1 MLFMIFSSFQKGTP
15 VPFEPF
21 ESAYR
26 IYSDDYQKLA
36 PSHLRPKTPDE
47 LSRTTQMEN
56 QRLSESEYK
65 QNEVKPLTKSLSSQP
80 VEDNGQMIACEA
92 ASDVRSQ
99 PGDGAS
105 PVLVENDKGPQS
117 RKGSLPSQSSNTTS
131 HFTADGDTNSPSPAE
146 GVSDQSGL
154 EISDD
159 EGSQT
164 LTDQK
169 AEVSKDVL
177 PLPIRVTENTSF
189 DRDTTPAGTGSF
201 SLRTLES
208 AYSTDEEQ
216 LGLTAI
222 NNSNTSQSQS
232 QSLTSGSGTSD
243 PSDVATSSAN
253 TTSDQSPTTNDTA
266 TQESKDT
273 VGRLIEQLERK
284 IEEKPNQAPVI
295 QAKTPAKVEEP
306 PKEEQQKDE
315 KISVT
320 VTDVTTGGTTTTG
333 SATTSETHSS
343 TSIGTT
349 SLGSKY
355 SSSAFILDETDHV
368 MSAQPPMNSQTAS
381 LSPET
386 KSSNDL
392 STVPEKQEKVHELPT
407 PVEIQN
413 EESLQ
418 ESKSPE
424 IQEPQKLVPGSE
436 NLAQGQTHPPEFGHT
451 VPEEETVQMERV
463 KQIRSSSPRAENNSS
478 DPNMS
483 SGGSVFT
490 NQQFDQLS
498 EDNSASYQNFVASQ
512 NTSKDSRSIRSGLE
526 NAQIR
531 KGPDSS
537 VGGTITPESL
547 SDLSDPS
554 STTPDFADKTLVSD
568 TRSPSE
574 ISRDDKGQR
583 QRTLPYYDV
592 SSSSKSKKYA
602 NVRNVGSNKSI
613 TKPVN
618 EENQEDILADQ
629 NVPPEKMDNKES
641 AALVASPS
649 NRTQVSELQQQQDL
663 NSKEGL
669 SDGTTTF
676 VKEPLTTKASDSASI
691 RTAHLKRVRTGSK
704 SKQSTPA
711 PSLKSSMNI
720 RTNADETSSVPE
732 SLTITASAISP
743 INASTTG
750 EVRKAELKTYES
762 ESNRQSEPVM
772 RSIHE
777 DSGEKRY
784 LRRKSSGSLE
794 YEYSFIGK
802 HDYANLSGMS
812 RNERSKILTD
822 EEKYELDNRVLKVQI
837 ESPIHSD
844 NKVATVETNSVIS
857 ERNLDKNQTAYEN
870 LTATKG
876 KESTDYFT
884 DDKVG
889 KLKPISLTLSS
900 ESEAI
905 VSTKVSA
912 EPKVISS
919 EMELKREASGHK
931 SQTSESWLDT
941 ETGDKIKLP
950 ASRKYVKTLDDMKNS
965 DRSFM
970 TESHRSSDQSQDQ
983 SESWL
988 DTATGKSEY
997 ATSRNQMSQNAM
1009 DQNDNLDND
1018 DKSVSAVRSK
1028 NTEQISRNSL
1038 VVSENQNGFTKKLE
1052 DKNQKL
1058 ESKRENQSLKTKQT
1072 GSNIETA
1079 DFSEGQNKKAT
1090 VGKTSSR
1097 TGSHQTQ
1104 SRESLLDIK
1113 STSYSRKSRSAVQS
1127 TASRSALRT
1136 VSTYDNSS
1144 NPTDTSVKSRT
1155 DQEDPVGNVEQT
1167 SQLDSTASRSAI
1179 HTLATDDKSSKLKDT
1194 SVKSRTEE
1202 QDPTNT
1208 ADQTSQLG
1216 STASPSALRTV
1227 STNDGSSKPTETSV
1241 KSRTNQQDPTVA
1253 ADQTSQLGSTV
1264 SRSALRTVSTYD
1276 GSSKPTYTSV
1286 KSRTNQQDPTITAD
1300 QTSQLDSTAS
1310 RSAIHTLAT
1319 DDKSSKLKDT
1329 SVKSRTEEQDPTN
1342 TADHTSQLGST
1353 VSRSALRTVSTY
1365 DGSSK
1370 PTYTSVKS
1378 RTNQQDPT
1386 ITADQ
1391 TSQLGSTASRSAL
1404 RTVSTYDESSKPTD
1418 TSVKSRTK
1426 QQDPTVTAD
1435 QTSQL
1440 GSIASRSAIHTLAT
1454 NDKSSKLMDTSVKS
1468 RTDQQDPVGNVEQ
1481 TSQLDTTASRSAL
1494 RTVSTYDR
1502 NSKPTDT
1509 SVKTRT
1515 DQQDPAGNAEQTSQ
1529 LDTTASR
1536 SAMRTV
1542 STFDRNSKPMDSSV
1556 KSWTDQQKPTGVVDQ
1571 LSQLDSTTSRS
1582 AMRTVS
1588 TFDRSSKPT
1597 DTSVS
1602 IRTDEQD
1609 PAGNVE
1615 QTSQLDTTASRSA
1628 MRTVSTYDRNSKPT
1642 DTSVKT
1648 RTDQQDPAGNAEQT
1662 SQLDTTASRSAMRT
1676 VSTFDRNSKPT
1687 DTSVKTRTDQ
1697 QDPAGNVEQTSQLDT
1712 TASRSAMRTVST
1724 YDISSKPM
1732 DLSVKSKTD
1741 QQDPASNAEQTSQLD
1756 TTASRS
1762 AMRTVSTYDRNS
1774 KPTDTSVKTRTDQQ
1788 NPAGNAE
1795 QTSQLDTTASR
1806 SAMRT
1811 VSTFDRNSKPTDTSV
1826 KTRTDQQDPTVTA
1839 DETSQLNSTASRSV
1853 LRTVSTYDRN
1863 SKPMDSSVKTRTDQ
1877 QDPVGTIDQ
1886 TSQLGTVASRSA
1898 MQTLSYV
1905 EASSKAISATVK
1917 VKHQQPDEHLG
1928 SLSSRSAVCTLSSNE
1943 KNYLPMEKSVRTN
1956 LTRSSSV
1963 AETSQNLKTKSDG
1976 PSGVSVTRS
1985 IVKSSQNS
1993 RNKNKPNSEISKR
2006 EAGQNFVDDEN
2017 ERSFLA
2023 GTPAVQSI
2031 SRSEGGSRPAS
2042 VNSFDTYSHSARGHE
2057 DVVSNSPYREI
2068 EIDRLDVHSER
2079 NSRAHE
2085 SSYGTVSEPIGADM
2099 NDEYYGSG
2107 GDITLHESLA
2117 SRSAITP
2124 MHETVSDGKNSSDNT
2139 YSWLASTSQTPESTI
2154 TDFKTAKP
2162 ETSLST
2168 TESVAERDA
2177 MTPME
2182 RLSDY
2187 GDSEEDHDFLPTES
2201 RDVWSSEKNNKTE
2214 LQTVPSTA
2222 ESRSKV
2228 QSGSK
2233 ASQRTMS
2240 LTEHMTEVSQANQ
2253 SNRLYSEYTRR
2264 KQQKEPGRNEGK
2276 SPDYT
2281 GRNTNSD
2288 FRSHSRSSS
2297 VLQTKTPSFGGSRK
2311 SQSSKDRTKSSLGT
2325 RNELE
2330 TESRSRKKT
2339 ESAATNDSSS
2349 FPPSASAVQTMTS
2362 SISNPKVNNSS
2373 KNSSLELKNDQLT
2386 KTNSEKDSTNIVR
2399 TVAFDEEP
2407 SGDGSITLRND
2418 IDTDY
2423 QELAQGQRIKSS
2435 PNDTKADSNYNSYY
2449 YIRVPEE
2456 KSSEGKQSQV
2466 SFETS
2471 GAFSNTAVDSIP
2483 SGRSNRTKTTV
2494 YTKPFSP
2501 TSSDRISNIADLS
2514 HADSN
2519 DSDYNTLQVKTATS
2533 PKATKGP
2540 KTPRSSNLAMSP
2552 NPLKS
2557 PKTVKTSVVRPV
2569 NEEYPITPRNSFA
2582 DQKSQRSQES
2592 LLSSRPGT
2600 PTPRI
2605 DIQSTT
2611 APSRG
2616 RLESTGRRTQSQESI
2631 DEVEV
2636 EDEESMSGPQGA
2648 EWTEDVASSLPP
2660 SIQSG
2665 KTSSRKVNSD
2675 LANTVITEVSRK
2687 FIICSSSKKKKDE
2700 SNMTYRGAHIPL
2712 SIKP

>member
-1 MLFMIFSSFQKGTP
+1 MIKLLSISMLFMIFCSFQNGTP

-26 IYSDDYQKLA
+26 LYSDDYQKLA
-36 PSHLRPKTPDE
+36 PNHLRPKTPDE

-65 QNEVKPLTKSLSSQP
+65 QNEIKPLTKSLSSQP
-80 VEDNGQMIACEA
+80 VEDNDQIIACEA

-146 GVSDQSGL
+146 GASDQSGL

-177 PLPIRVTENTSF
+177 PLPIRVTENNSF

-208 AYSTDEEQ
+208 AYSTDEEK

-232 QSLTSGSGTSD
+232 QSQSLTSGSGNSD

-266 TQESKDT
+266 THESKDT
-273 VGRLIEQLERK
+273 VGRLIEQLGRK

-368 MSAQPPMNSQTAS
+368 ISSAQPPMNSQTAS

-413 EESLQ
+413 DESVQ

-436 NLAQGQTHPPEFGHT
+436 NLAQGQTHPPAFGQT

-498 EDNSASYQNFVASQ
+498 EDNSASNQNFVASQ

-592 SSSSKSKKYA
+592 SSSSKSKKYT

-802 HDYANLSGMS
+802 HDHANLSGMS
-812 RNERSKILTD
+812 RNERSKVLTD

-857 ERNLDKNQTAYEN
+857 EGNLDKNQTAYEN

-876 KESTDYFT
+876 KESTDFFT
-884 DDKVG
+884 DDKAG

-1009 DQNDNLDND
+1009 HQNDNFDNE

-1028 NTEQISRNSL
+1028 NTELKSTNSL
-1038 VVSENQNGFTKKLE
+1038 VVRKNQNGFTKKLE
-1052 DKNQKL
+1052 DKNYKL
-1058 ESKRENQSLKTKQT
+1058 EGQKENQSFKTKEN
-1072 GSNIETA
+1072 GSIIETA

-1113 STSYSRKSRSAVQS
+1113 STSYSLKSRSAVQS

-1155 DQEDPVGNVEQT
+1155 DQQDPVGNVEQT
-1167 SQLDSTASRSAI
+1167 SQLDT
-1179 HTLATDDKSSKLKDT
+1179 T
-1194 SVKSRTEE
+1194 
-1202 QDPTNT
+1202 
-1208 ADQTSQLG
+1208 
-1216 STASPSALRTV
+1216 
-1227 STNDGSSKPTETSV
+1227 
-1241 KSRTNQQDPTVA
+1241 
-1253 ADQTSQLGSTV
+1253 
-1264 SRSALRTVSTYD
+1264 
-1276 GSSKPTYTSV
+1276 
-1286 KSRTNQQDPTITAD
+1286 
-1300 QTSQLDSTAS
+1300 
-1310 RSAIHTLAT
+1310 
-1319 DDKSSKLKDT
+1319 
-1329 SVKSRTEEQDPTN
+1329 
-1342 TADHTSQLGST
+1342 
-1353 VSRSALRTVSTY
+1353 
-1365 DGSSK
+1365 
-1370 PTYTSVKS
+1370 
-1378 RTNQQDPT
+1378 
-1386 ITADQ
+1386 
-1391 TSQLGSTASRSAL
+1391 
-1404 RTVSTYDESSKPTD
+1404 
-1418 TSVKSRTK
+1418 
-1426 QQDPTVTAD
+1426 
-1435 QTSQL
+1435 
-1440 GSIASRSAIHTLAT
+1440 ASRSAIHTLAT

-1481 TSQLDTTASRSAL
+1481 TSQLDTTASRSAIHTLATDDKSSTPKDTSVKSRTEEQDPTNTAEQTSQLGSTASRSAL
-1494 RTVSTYDR
+1494 RTVSTYDGS
-1502 NSKPTDT
+1502 SKPTDT
-1509 SVKTRT
+1509 SVKSRTNQQNPTVTADQTSQLGSTASRSALRTVSTYDGSIKPTDTSVKSRTNQQGPTVTTGQTSQLGSIASRSALRTVSTYDASSKPTDTIVKLGTNQRDSVGNVEQTSQLDTTASRSAIHTLATNDKSSKLMDTSVQSRT
-1515 DQQDPAGNAEQTSQ
+1515 DQQDPVDNVEQTSQLDTTASRSAIHTLATDDKSSTPKDTSVKSRTEEQDPTNTAEQTSQLGSTASRSALRTVSTYDGSSKPTDTSVKSRTNQQNPTVTAYQASQLGSTASRSALRTVSTYDGSSKPTDTSVKSRTNQQNPTVTADQTSQLGSTASRSALLTVSTYDGSSKPTDTSVKSRTNQQGPTVTTGQTSQLGSIASRSALRTVSTYDASSKPTDTSVKLGTNQQDSVGNAEQTSQ

-1536 SAMRTV
+1536 SAIHTLA
-1542 STFDRNSKPMDSSV
+1542 TNDK
-1556 KSWTDQQKPTGVVDQ
+1556 
-1571 LSQLDSTTSRS
+1571 
-1582 AMRTVS
+1582 
-1588 TFDRSSKPT
+1588 SSK
-1597 DTSVS
+1597 
-1602 IRTDEQD
+1602 
-1609 PAGNVE
+1609 
-1615 QTSQLDTTASRSA
+1615 L
-1628 MRTVSTYDRNSKPT
+1628 M
-1642 DTSVKT
+1642 DTSVKS
-1648 RTDQQDPAGNAEQT
+1648 RTD
-1662 SQLDTTASRSAMRT
+1662 R
-1676 VSTFDRNSKPT
+1676 
-1687 DTSVKTRTDQ
+1687 

-1732 DLSVKSKTD
+1732 DSSVKSRTD
-1741 QQDPASNAEQTSQLD
+1741 QQDPAGNTEQTSQLD

-1762 AMRTVSTYDRNS
+1762 AMRTVSSYDIS
-1774 KPTDTSVKTRTDQQ
+1774 
-1788 NPAGNAE
+1788 
-1795 QTSQLDTTASR
+1795 
-1806 SAMRT
+1806 
-1811 VSTFDRNSKPTDTSV
+1811 
-1826 KTRTDQQDPTVTA
+1826 
-1839 DETSQLNSTASRSV
+1839 
-1853 LRTVSTYDRN
+1853 

-1898 MQTLSYV
+1898 MQTISYV

-1917 VKHQQPDEHLG
+1917 VKHQQPNEHLG

-1956 LTRSSSV
+1956 LTRSSPV
-1963 AETSQNLKTKSDG
+1963 AETSQNMKTKSDG

-2182 RLSDY
+2182 RVSDY

-2264 KQQKEPGRNEGK
+2264 KQQKELGRNEGK

-2281 GRNTNSD
+2281 GRNSNSD

-2311 SQSSKDRTKSSLGT
+2311 SQSSKDRTKLSLGT

-2349 FPPSASAVQTMTS
+2349 FAPSASAVQTMTR

-2466 SFETS
+2466 SFKTS

-2675 LANTVITEVSRK
+2675 LANTVITEVTRK
-2687 FIICSSSKKKKDE
+2687 FILYSSLKK
-2700 SNMTYRGAHIPL
+2700 R
-2712 SIKP
+2712 

>member
-1 MLFMIFSSFQKGTP
+1 MLFMIFCSFQNGTP

-26 IYSDDYQKLA
+26 LYSDDYQKLA
-36 PSHLRPKTPDE
+36 PNHLRPKTPDE

-65 QNEVKPLTKSLSSQP
+65 QNETKPLTKSLSSQP
-80 VEDNGQMIACEA
+80 VEDNDQIIACEA

-146 GVSDQSGL
+146 GASDQSGL

-177 PLPIRVTENTSF
+177 PLPIRVTENNSF

-232 QSLTSGSGTSD
+232 QSLTSGSGNSD

-266 TQESKDT
+266 THESKDT
-273 VGRLIEQLERK
+273 VGRLIEQLGRK

-306 PKEEQQKDE
+306 PKDEQQKDE

-368 MSAQPPMNSQTAS
+368 ISSAQPPMNSQTAS

-413 EESLQ
+413 D
-418 ESKSPE
+418 
-424 IQEPQKLVPGSE
+424 EPQKLVPGSE
-436 NLAQGQTHPPEFGHT
+436 NLAQGQTHPPEFGQT

-498 EDNSASYQNFVASQ
+498 EDNSASNQNFVASQ

-802 HDYANLSGMS
+802 HDHANLSGMS

-837 ESPIHSD
+837 ESPIRSD

-857 ERNLDKNQTAYEN
+857 ERNLDKNHTAYEN

-1009 DQNDNLDND
+1009 HQNDNFDND
-1018 DKSVSAVRSK
+1018 EKSVSAVRSK
-1028 NTEQISRNSL
+1028 NTELKSTNSL
-1038 VVSENQNGFTKKLE
+1038 VVRKNQNGFTKKLE
-1052 DKNQKL
+1052 DKNYKL
-1058 ESKRENQSLKTKQT
+1058 EGQKENQSFKTKEN
-1072 GSNIETA
+1072 GSIIETA

-1113 STSYSRKSRSAVQS
+1113 STSYSLKSRSAVQS

-1155 DQEDPVGNVEQT
+1155 DQQDPVGNVEQT
-1167 SQLDSTASRSAI
+1167 SQLD
-1179 HTLATDDKSSKLKDT
+1179 
-1194 SVKSRTEE
+1194 
-1202 QDPTNT
+1202 NT
-1208 ADQTSQLG
+1208 
-1216 STASPSALRTV
+1216 
-1227 STNDGSSKPTETSV
+1227 
-1241 KSRTNQQDPTVA
+1241 
-1253 ADQTSQLGSTV
+1253 
-1264 SRSALRTVSTYD
+1264 
-1276 GSSKPTYTSV
+1276 
-1286 KSRTNQQDPTITAD
+1286 
-1300 QTSQLDSTAS
+1300 
-1310 RSAIHTLAT
+1310 
-1319 DDKSSKLKDT
+1319 
-1329 SVKSRTEEQDPTN
+1329 
-1342 TADHTSQLGST
+1342 
-1353 VSRSALRTVSTY
+1353 
-1365 DGSSK
+1365 
-1370 PTYTSVKS
+1370 
-1378 RTNQQDPT
+1378 
-1386 ITADQ
+1386 
-1391 TSQLGSTASRSAL
+1391 
-1404 RTVSTYDESSKPTD
+1404 
-1418 TSVKSRTK
+1418 
-1426 QQDPTVTAD
+1426 
-1435 QTSQL
+1435 
-1440 GSIASRSAIHTLAT
+1440 ASRSAIHTLAT

-1481 TSQLDTTASRSAL
+1481 TSQLDTTASRSAIHTLATDDKSSKPKDTSVKSRTEEQDPTNTAEQTSQLGSTASRSAL
-1494 RTVSTYDR
+1494 RTVSTYDGSIKPTDTSVKSR
-1502 NSKPTDT
+1502 TNQQDPTVKAYQTSQLGSTASRSALRTVSTYDGSSKPTDT
-1509 SVKTRT
+1509 SVKSRT
-1515 DQQDPAGNAEQTSQ
+1515 NQQNPTVTADQTSQ
-1529 LDTTASR
+1529 LGSTASR
-1536 SAMRTV
+1536 SALRTV
-1542 STFDRNSKPMDSSV
+1542 STYD
-1556 KSWTDQQKPTGVVDQ
+1556 G
-1571 LSQLDSTTSRS
+1571 
-1582 AMRTVS
+1582 
-1588 TFDRSSKPT
+1588 SSKPT
-1597 DTSVS
+1597 DTSVKS
-1602 IRTDEQD
+1602 RTNQQD
-1609 PAGNVE
+1609 PTVTAGQTSQLGSIASRSALRTVSTYDASSKPTDTSVKLRTNQQDSVGNVE

-1628 MRTVSTYDRNSKPT
+1628 IHTLATNDKSSKLM
-1642 DTSVKT
+1642 DTSVK
-1648 RTDQQDPAGNAEQT
+1648 
-1662 SQLDTTASRSAMRT
+1662 SRI
-1676 VSTFDRNSKPT
+1676 DR
-1687 DTSVKTRTDQ
+1687 

-1732 DLSVKSKTD
+1732 DSSVKSRTD
-1741 QQDPASNAEQTSQLD
+1741 QQDPAGNTEQTSQLD

-1762 AMRTVSTYDRNS
+1762 AMRTVSTYDIS
-1774 KPTDTSVKTRTDQQ
+1774 
-1788 NPAGNAE
+1788 
-1795 QTSQLDTTASR
+1795 
-1806 SAMRT
+1806 
-1811 VSTFDRNSKPTDTSV
+1811 
-1826 KTRTDQQDPTVTA
+1826 
-1839 DETSQLNSTASRSV
+1839 
-1853 LRTVSTYDRN
+1853 

-1886 TSQLGTVASRSA
+1886 TSQLGTVTSRSA
-1898 MQTLSYV
+1898 MQTISYV

-1917 VKHQQPDEHLG
+1917 VKHQQPNEHLG

-1956 LTRSSSV
+1956 LTRSSPV
-1963 AETSQNLKTKSDG
+1963 AETSQNMKTKSDG

-2124 MHETVSDGKNSSDNT
+2124 MLETVSDGKNSSDNT

-2182 RLSDY
+2182 RVSDY

-2264 KQQKEPGRNEGK
+2264 KQQKELGRNEAK

-2281 GRNTNSD
+2281 GRNSNSD

-2297 VLQTKTPSFGGSRK
+2297 VLQTKTPSFGGSRNI
-2311 SQSSKDRTKSSLGT
+2311 QSSKDRTTSSLGT

-2349 FPPSASAVQTMTS
+2349 FAPSASAVQTMTR
-2362 SISNPKVNNSS
+2362 SISNPRVNNSS
-2373 KNSSLELKNDQLT
+2373 KNSSLELKNDQLR

-2456 KSSEGKQSQV
+2456 KSSEGKQSEV

-2471 GAFSNTAVDSIP
+2471 DAFSNTAVDSIP

-2687 FIICSSSKKKKDE
+2687 FIICSSSKK
-2700 SNMTYRGAHIPL
+2700 R
-2712 SIKP
+2712 